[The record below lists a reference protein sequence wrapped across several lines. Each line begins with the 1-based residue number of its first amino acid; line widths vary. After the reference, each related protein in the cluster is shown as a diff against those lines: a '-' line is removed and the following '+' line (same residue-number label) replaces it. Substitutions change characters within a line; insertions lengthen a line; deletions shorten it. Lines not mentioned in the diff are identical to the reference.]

1 MGKSIR
7 KKQGVL
13 QAIDSVIIDLPAP
26 KNISYLWGYGSLI
39 GVLLTI
45 QIVSGVLLAMH
56 YIGHI
61 EEAFKAVGHITRDIK
76 GGHIIRYMHSNGATI
91 LFIGLYIHIGRGL
104 YYGGYR
110 QKIVWVSGVLL
121 YIIMMATAF
130 IGYVLPWGQMSYW
143 AATVITSLFTAIP
156 YIGVTIVEWL

>member
-7 KKQGVL
+7 KEKSIIR
-13 QAIDSVIIDLPAP
+13 AIDSVLIDLPAP
-26 KNISYLWGYGSLI
+26 RNISYMWGYGSLI
-39 GVLLTI
+39 GVLLVI

-61 EEAFKAVGHITRDIK
+61 EEAFKAVGHITRDIE
-76 GGHIIRYMHSNGATI
+76 GGHIIRYLHSNCATI
-91 LFIGLYIHIGRGL
+91 LFMGLYIHMGRGI

-110 QKIVWVSGVLL
+110 QKEVWVSGVIL

-156 YIGVTIVEWL
+156 YIGKTIVE